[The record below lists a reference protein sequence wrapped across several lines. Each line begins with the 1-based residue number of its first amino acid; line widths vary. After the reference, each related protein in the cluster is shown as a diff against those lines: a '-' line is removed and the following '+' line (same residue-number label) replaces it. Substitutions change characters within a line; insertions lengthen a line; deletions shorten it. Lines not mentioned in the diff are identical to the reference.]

1 MNKKGVSHGM
11 GVDSSTK
18 ILAVVSGKCVKS
30 VSCGMTELY

>member
-11 GVDSSTK
+11 GVDFSTK